1 MKKKIS
7 THNRI
12 LKEGV
17 GVLKAMTH
25 ARDDDGNML
34 DVCNLEIYLTDS
46 ETGQVLELEIGID
59 EDGELE
65 KTSSMYDDADD
76 VIEIELESDAETEEE
91 YTGLLN

>member
-1 MKKKIS
+1 MKKKS
-7 THNRI
+7 AHNRI
-12 LKEGV
+12 LKEGI
-17 GVLKAMTH
+17 GVLKAMHH
-25 ARDDDGNML
+25 AKDEDGNLL